1 MPRATVRNAI
11 TQYLQ
16 SSSIPFL
23 GTVFPHPPKVT
34 VEGEFDIGKFPGK
47 GSGAVI
53 YVYLQEQSE
62 ERVREIGLLLGGKMR
77 TYKVTLICFLRSIK
91 AKAELADADNDT
103 FLDGLV
109 KAIQENRTPGTGAVF
124 QWGEGDEVGGVD
136 IVIRSELPSTIR
148 LQITQIFTT
157 VEVTVIEMNT

>member
-1 MPRATVRNAI
+1 MPRATVRAAI
-11 TQYLQ
+11 TEYLQ

-23 GTVFPHPPKVT
+23 GSVFPHPPKVT
-34 VEGEFDIGKFPGK
+34 PEGEFDIGKFPGK

-62 ERVREIGLLLGGKMR
+62 ERVREIGLQLHGKMR
-77 TYKVTLICFLRSIK
+77 TYKATLICFLRSIK
-91 AKAELADADNDT
+91 PKAEQADADNDT

-109 KAIQENRTPGTGAVF
+109 LAIQENRTPGTGAVF
-124 QWGEGDEVGGVD
+124 QWGEGDTVGGVD
-136 IVIRSELPSTIR
+136 IVIHSELPSTIR
-148 LQITQIFTT
+148 LQLTQIFST